1 VAIKSA
7 GRLDRGEGRPATWW
21 TQEYKDAYKA
31 YINTRQLYNILTLEK
46 KHFLTIVRRAKKEY

>member
-7 GRLDRGEGRPATWW
+7 GQLDRGEGRPATWW

-31 YINTRQLYNILTLEK
+31 YINTRKLYNTLTLEK
-46 KHFLTIVRRAKKEY
+46 KQLLTTV